1 MKFFRIIE
9 KPKGLWETKKTHFFL
24 KFLQHKT
31 EADLEPAKFV
41 LRPLCYTFSTGFFY
55 MIFHREHYELL
66 KRFLKK
72 VQQITLTRINVEKYL
87 HNVALSS

>member
-1 MKFFRIIE
+1 MGNKKNYFF
-9 KPKGLWETKKTHFFL
+9 P

-31 EADLEPAKFV
+31 EADLAPAKFV
-41 LRPLCYTFSTGFFY
+41 LRPLDYTFSTVFFY
-55 MIFHREHYELL
+55 MTFHHEHYELL

>member
-1 MKFFRIIE
+1 M
-9 KPKGLWETKKTHFFL
+9 GNKKIHFFP

-31 EADLEPAKFV
+31 EADLEPAKSV

-55 MIFHREHYELL
+55 MIFHHEHYELL

-72 VQQITLTRINVEKYL
+72 VLQIILTRISVEKYL
-87 HNVALSS
+87 QCCIVILISEL